1 MYKKL
6 TEEEIALLT
15 AAGCKAEDWAR
26 VKTSSPETLKYIDCC
41 ALFPFP
47 TVVKIGCIGK
57 QYSEKSN
64 WIIVDKCLTLSFD
77 VFCVPNLNLPNDLS

>member
-15 AAGCKAEDWAR
+15 AAGC
-26 VKTSSPETLKYIDCC
+26 
-41 ALFPFP
+41 
-47 TVVKIGCIGK
+47 IGK

-64 WIIVDKCLTLSFD
+64 WIIVDK
-77 VFCVPNLNLPNDLS
+77 